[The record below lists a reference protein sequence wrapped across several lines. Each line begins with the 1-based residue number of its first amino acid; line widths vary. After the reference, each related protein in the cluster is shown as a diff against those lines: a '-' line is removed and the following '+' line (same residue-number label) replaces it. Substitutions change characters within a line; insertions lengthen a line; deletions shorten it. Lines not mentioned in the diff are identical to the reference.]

1 MVSLAKGRI
10 KTMENDTSL
19 ALLRPAGLY
28 RVGEE
33 RRHRVSR
40 RGRPRT
46 LYVDEKV
53 IEFLQT
59 IAEGIGIHL

>member
-1 MVSLAKGRI
+1 
-10 KTMENDTSL
+10 MENDTSL